1 MITPF
6 ADLLKV
12 NKTIRKNN
20 KSTSLTFALDTID
33 TFLQRAIDF
42 NLGYLFF
49 NRSIP
54 TLSGGEL
61 QRLRMVQVFNTQLT
75 DLLIVLDE
83 PLGGLSGKE
92 KKKIYDIFH
101 TDHYDKRDLNFNEI
115 IMFIRNIKKDFR
127 LFHTFLN
134 TSI

>member
-12 NKTIRKNN
+12 NKTITKNN

-33 TFLQRAIDF
+33 TLLQRAIDF

-61 QRLRMVQVFNTQLT
+61 QRLRMV
-75 DLLIVLDE
+75 
-83 PLGGLSGKE
+83 
-92 KKKIYDIFH
+92 
-101 TDHYDKRDLNFNEI
+101 
-115 IMFIRNIKKDFR
+115 
-127 LFHTFLN
+127 
-134 TSI
+134 